1 SKESAH
7 DYRYFPEPDI
17 PKMKISEIP
26 EFSHEILSRDML
38 ELPWKKR
45 ERFVKDYGATAKEAE
60 MFIDNS
66 ALAKYFEEII
76 NAKKDT
82 VGLEE
87 YTRIAINY
95 LLTDYLGVLKK
106 KSLTSKSNIS
116 ESQKLDLNIPPA
128 SWAELISMIMNGELS
143 SRGAKDIIVYLVD
156 KPTEIP
162 RDLAVKHALI
172 QQNDP
177 EALKKTIRGVIEA
190 NTIVVNEYKSGKQ
203 ASMQYL
209 IGQAM
214 KVTKGSA
221 NPTLIKEILVELIG

>member
-1 SKESAH
+1 
-7 DYRYFPEPDI
+7 
-17 PKMKISEIP
+17 
-26 EFSHEILSRDML
+26 
-38 ELPWKKR
+38 
-45 ERFVKDYGATAKEAE
+45 